1 MTSESD
7 RGTERERHE
16 RLQAEYR
23 REMDPE
29 TERLRMLQV
38 ERERTRQA
46 CETLADLYAALN
58 RGQWA
63 EKGCTINRLAEI
75 VAEEVLG
82 ARAQIRRL
90 ERQLATFTGISER
103 KAGG

>member
-1 MTSESD
+1 MSD
-7 RGTERERHE
+7 RTDEEIVARSNAALR
-16 RLQAEYR
+16 Y
-23 REMDPE
+23 EMDPE